1 MEIIPAAAALTPPPS
16 GQPPLINLAPRDV
29 EALADEL
36 LAYHAHFAPL
46 FHRSE
51 QRAWALTYLQGQL
64 ADLERKSIE
73 PMALA
78 LADGNVQAMQQ
89 FISLGAWD
97 DAAVLQ
103 THQHLVAETLGD
115 ADSGVLI
122 IDGCDFPKQGRYSVG
137 VARQWCGALGKVA
150 NCQASVVA
158 CYASQHGYTL
168 LDRQLY
174 MPKQWFTPAY
184 QHRRERCGVP
194 ADLTFRTQPELAWEL
209 IQALHTRQVVPFEW
223 VIGDEHFGNNP
234 VLLDRI
240 AAAQLCYLMEVP
252 HTTLVWRERPATA
265 VPPPN
270 GKKGRR
276 PQRPRLLAD
285 APAATRVDDVASD
298 GALRWRYYQI
308 QEGAKGPLVA
318 AFAFVR
324 VVAVRDGLP
333 GPDQWLVLRR
343 SLGERPQ
350 LKTYLSNAPATTP
363 HATLVRKSGM
373 RWPVEATILEC
384 KSELGMD
391 HYEVRGW
398 VGWHHHMTMTL
409 LAHHFL
415 VRQRCRLGKKIG
427 GIDGAASAAPV
438 AGDAAQTRD
447 RRRNGHSTHPVY
459 PRSKSCGLLRPPQ
472 AAAAPAR

>member
-1 MEIIPAAAALTPPPS
+1 MDIIPSAANLVPPPS
-16 GQPPLINLAPRDV
+16 GRPPVINLVPRDI

-46 FHRSE
+46 FQREE
-51 QRAWALTYLQGQL
+51 QRQWALAYLHGQL
-64 ADLERKSIE
+64 LELERKSIE

-78 LADGNVQAMQQ
+78 VADGNVQALQQ

-97 DAAVLQ
+97 DQKVLRA
-103 THQHLVAETLGD
+103 HQQLVAQTLGD

-122 IDGCDFPKQGRYSVG
+122 IDGCDFPKQGTYSVG

-158 CYASQHGYTL
+158 CYASESGYTL
-168 LDRQLY
+168 LDRRLY
-174 MPKQWFTPAY
+174 MPEKWFSSAY
-184 QHRRERCGVP
+184 AQRRKRCAVP
-194 ADLTFRTQPELAWEL
+194 ANLAFHTRPELAWEM
-209 IQALHTRQVVPFEW
+209 IRALHERQELPFAW
-223 VIGDEHFGNNP
+223 VLGDEQFGNNP

-240 AAAQLCYLMEVP
+240 AAAELVYLMEVP
-252 HTTLVWRERPATA
+252 HDTLVWQTRPATA
-265 VPPPN
+265 VPPPT
-270 GKKGRR
+270 GHKGRP
-276 PQRPRLLAD
+276 PQRPRL
-285 APAATRVDDVASD
+285 APETPAPLRVDAVAVD
-298 GALRWRYYQI
+298 PRLHWQYYQI
-308 QEGAKGPLVA
+308 QEGAKGPLLA

-324 VVAVRDGLP
+324 VVAVREGLP

-343 SLGERPQ
+343 RLGERGQ

-373 RWPVEATILEC
+373 RWPVEASILEC

-398 VGWHHHMTMTL
+398 VGWHHHITMTL

-415 VRQRCRLGKKIG
+415 VRQRCRWEKKG
-427 GIDGAASAAPV
+427 GGVDSTTSATPV
-438 AGDAAQTRD
+438 TGDTAQTPD

-459 PRSKSCGLLRPPQ
+459 RRPELCGLLRPPQ
-472 AAAAPAR
+472 AAIAPA